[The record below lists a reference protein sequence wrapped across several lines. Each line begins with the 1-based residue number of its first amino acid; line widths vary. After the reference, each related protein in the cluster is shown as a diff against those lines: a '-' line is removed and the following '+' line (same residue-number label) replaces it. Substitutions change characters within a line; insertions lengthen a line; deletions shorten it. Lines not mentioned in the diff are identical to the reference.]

1 MKQRYSARHEKM
13 RALLKEHRLKAG
25 LTQAELC
32 AVLKRER
39 TFVSTIERGTRML
52 DALEFIDYARAMG
65 VDPKKLFGRLL

>member
-1 MKQRYSARHEKM
+1 M